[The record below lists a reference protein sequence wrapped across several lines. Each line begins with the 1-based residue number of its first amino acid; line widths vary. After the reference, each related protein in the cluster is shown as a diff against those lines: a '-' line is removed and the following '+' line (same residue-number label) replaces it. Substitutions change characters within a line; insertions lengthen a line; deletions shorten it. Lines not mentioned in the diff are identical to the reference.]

1 MILSKTVIGCTWL
14 IFAIGCDV
22 LSTFFS
28 AKGNG
33 LEDKVSQGIALFL
46 YIGSFVCCAIAL
58 KYMQTGIL
66 YVLWAGLGAVATI
79 VLAKVYLGQDID
91 VGAWIGV
98 SFIVIGLI
106 VIAQFSNIE
115 I

>member
-1 MILSKTVIGCTWL
+1 MILSKTVIGCSWL
-14 IFAIGCDV
+14 VFAIACDV
-22 LSTFFS
+22 LSTFLS

-33 LEDKVSQGIALFL
+33 LEDKVSQAMAFGL
-46 YIGSFVCCAIAL
+46 YVGSFVCCAVAL
-58 KYMQTGIL
+58 KYMQAGIL

-79 VLAKVYLGQDID
+79 VLSKVYLGQVID
-91 VGAWIGV
+91 VGAWVGV
-98 SFIVIGLI
+98 TFIVVGLM